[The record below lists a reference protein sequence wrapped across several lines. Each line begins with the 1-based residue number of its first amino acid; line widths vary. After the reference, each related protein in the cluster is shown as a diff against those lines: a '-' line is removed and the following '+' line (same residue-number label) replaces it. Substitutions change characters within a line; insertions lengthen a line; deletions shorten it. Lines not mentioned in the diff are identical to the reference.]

1 MYELVVA
8 PQKVIRQSLANV
20 ASDGLCPSTVIFVS
34 LGISTNSNF
43 EKKNKRKTEH
53 ETAFGGNHLSIVN
66 AHYSPFDLIS
76 FFSSGK
82 KCLQISPQRWTMID
96 QVKQEQVGLSLCYE
110 RIYQLYVV
118 MAPGLGFLV
127 EVEQQL
133 A

>member
-1 MYELVVA
+1 
-8 PQKVIRQSLANV
+8 
-20 ASDGLCPSTVIFVS
+20 
-34 LGISTNSNF
+34 
-43 EKKNKRKTEH
+43 
-53 ETAFGGNHLSIVN
+53 
-66 AHYSPFDLIS
+66 
-76 FFSSGK
+76 
-82 KCLQISPQRWTMID
+82 MID

>member
-1 MYELVVA
+1 
-8 PQKVIRQSLANV
+8 
-20 ASDGLCPSTVIFVS
+20 
-34 LGISTNSNF
+34 
-43 EKKNKRKTEH
+43 
-53 ETAFGGNHLSIVN
+53 
-66 AHYSPFDLIS
+66 LIS

-96 QVKQEQVGLSLCYE
+96 QVKQKQVGLSLCYE